1 MLLKTKSTNRLKTIS
16 LYSISQLLSFLSV
29 FLFSIFIIKF
39 HSTKLW
45 GEYAELL
52 IWTNF
57 FLLFLGF
64 GSNDY
69 LLKQFSKSPSSIFK
83 DWTINIKSRS
93 AFLILT
99 AIIIYFLPIFLTVK
113 LLIFSL
119 IAIQFFTQ
127 SFKILILYHRHF
139 KFSILVDVIY
149 NIALISLL
157 LYFKSNLNIR
167 NLILIVISIQS
178 LKFLFYFSYYYKSII
193 SLFFKNN
200 INFNHLKYAI
210 PFFIPTVIGTIRV
223 KIDAYYGTYFFDEI
237 TLSKYQI
244 LLNFLFLA
252 QMISAFIINPFLKNI
267 YRLKDKTTES
277 LHRKFFIFGWF
288 FSIILILFTYVVITY
303 IYNLEF
309 TLLQYGFAYLFT
321 VPLFLHLLLI
331 NEFYKKNKQKEVVII
346 ATLIVFP
353 QLFIGYFSIKKWNV
367 DAALILKATTQWIIV
382 FLLWI
387 RLNKTKYAK

>member
-1 MLLKTKSTNRLKTIS
+1 MLLKTKSINRLKTIS

-29 FLFSIFIIKF
+29 FLFSVFIIKF

-139 KFSILVDVIY
+139 KFSILVDIIY

-167 NLILIVISIQS
+167 NLILIVILIQS

-210 PFFIPTVIGTIRV
+210 PFFIPAVIGTISV
-223 KIDAYYGTYFFDEI
+223 KIDAYYGTYFFDKI

-244 LLNFLFLA
+244 LLNFLLLA
-252 QMISAFIINPFLKNI
+252 QMTSAFILNPFLKNI
-267 YRLKDKTTES
+267 YRLKDNTTYF
-277 LHRKFFIFGWF
+277 LQRKFFIFGWL
-288 FSIILILFTYVVITY
+288 FSILLILFTYVTITY

-331 NEFYKKNKQKEVVII
+331 NEFYKKGKQKEVVII
-346 ATLIVFP
+346 AILIVIF
-353 QLFIGYFSIKKWNV
+353 QLFTGYFSIKKWDL
-367 DAALILKATTQWIIV
+367 DAALILKTTSQWIV
-382 FLLWI
+382 VLLLWI
-387 RLNKTKYAK
+387 RLNRIKHAK